1 MQIEKICTYFAL
13 LLLLTT
19 TSAFANNV
27 TISGAFNGNEPTMAA
42 AEGSCDSDA
51 KRYKVAGTITVSE
64 SGSYQVVDAGNWF
77 PFTLPQ
83 ASIADAV
90 IVIYANSFNSANPA
104 SNRVATVDEFESV
117 QLSAGTTYVLV
128 VQHWC
133 VEINGAFAIVID
145 GAQGT
150 VSGDG
155 FTSLPRTIGNFNSAS
170 PTAAFSDQPGGVR
183 RYKSDAVTVSKSGAY
198 YFIDVGEELGGST
211 MSLRIYEGAF
221 DPLNTDKNLHFST
234 AGFFVSKFS
243 LQAGVNYVFVL
254 YENVFNSGRLQYVL
268 FPPGDIN
275 FNPGLNGAWVAPG
288 IEHQGILM
296 EVLPSAGILFMAQF
310 TFDAQ
315 LATAATQSTSRP
327 MAQTTGGGGS
337 KVQAQIGADD
347 QRWLTAFG
355 SIPADGERM
364 TISFENSTGGRFNSE
379 TPVATTDSSY
389 GSGWIDLMACDHL
402 LINWDLPGGIVDT
415 RDYYKAT
422 QDAVPYCESFIKAG
436 PVTPNW

>member
-1 MQIEKICTYFAL
+1 MQMTKIFPHLAVL
-13 LLLLTT
+13 LLFAT

-27 TISGAFNGNEPTMAA
+27 TISGVFNGDEPTMAA
-42 AEGSCDSDA
+42 SVASCDNVA
-51 KRYKVAGTITVSE
+51 KRYKVAGSITVSE
-64 SGSYQVVDAGNWF
+64 SGGYQVVDAGNWF
-77 PFTLPQ
+77 PFVLPQ
-83 ASIADAV
+83 GSIADAV
-90 IVIYANSFNSANPA
+90 IVIYSNSFDSANPA
-104 SNRVATVDEFESV
+104 TNRVATVDEFDSV
-117 QLSAGTTYVLV
+117 QLNAGTTYVLV

-133 VEINGAFAIVID
+133 VEINGAYAIVID
-145 GAQGT
+145 GAQKT
-150 VSGDG
+150 ISGDG
-155 FTSLPRTIGNFNSAS
+155 FTSLPRTIGNFDSAS
-170 PTAAFSDQPGGVR
+170 PTASFSDQPGGVR
-183 RYKSDAVTVSKSGAY
+183 RYKSEPVTVSESGTY
-198 YFIDVGEELGGST
+198 YLIDIGEELGGST
-211 MSLRIYEGAF
+211 MSLRIYEGSF
-221 DPLNTDKNLHFST
+221 DPLDTDKNLHFTT
-234 AGFFVSKFS
+234 AGFFASAIS
-243 LQAGVNYVFVL
+243 LKAGVNYVFVL

-268 FPPGDIN
+268 FPPGPSN

-310 TFDAQ
+310 TFVDQ
-315 LATAATQSTSRP
+315 LTTSTQSTSRSTV
-327 MAQTTGGGGS
+327 QTTGGGDS
-337 KVQAQIGADD
+337 KVQTHLGADD

-379 TPVATTDSSY
+379 TPIATTDSSY